1 MSRKMKA
8 AEFTY
13 FGSDESKN
21 RVVRFYRQNGYYVC
35 EVEGV
40 PALRVQHPSYERVKA
55 AFEGWWQMSFKDWGA
70 SDIDWGDMLP
80 SAEEGA

>member
-1 MSRKMKA
+1 MKA

-35 EVEGV
+35 EIEGMPSLKIV
-40 PALRVQHPSYERVKA
+40 HPSYERVRS
-55 AFEGWWQMSFKDWGA
+55 AFLGWYEMSFKDWGS
-70 SDIDWGDMLP
+70 SDIDWGDMQP
-80 SAEEGA
+80 PREEA